1 MNRMI
6 FGRNP
11 VFEILKEG
19 TRQINK
25 ILIAKELKN
34 ELSDILQLAKSKGI
48 NLQYLPKKELDIVSK
63 EIPNQGVILH
73 TYPKDYVDIED
84 ILSYAKEKKEVPFII
99 ILDSIQDPHNLGA
112 IIRTVECVGAHGI
125 IIPKQNS
132 THVTSTVERISM
144 GASEYV
150 LVSRVSNL
158 NYAIEVLKKEGVW
171 IIGVEKDAKDE
182 YFKRDFKIPIALVFG
197 NEGEGIKRSIKEK
210 CDYLV
215 NIPLKGKITSLN
227 VSVSAGILMFEVV
240 RQRK

>member
-19 TRQINK
+19 ERQFNK

-48 NLQYLPKKELDIVSK
+48 NLQYLSKKELDRISK

-73 TYPKDYVDIED
+73 TYPKDYVDLED
-84 ILSYAKEKKEVPFII
+84 ILSFAKEKKEVPFII
-99 ILDSIQDPHNLGA
+99 LLDSIQDPHNLGA
-112 IIRTVECVGAHGI
+112 IIRTAECVGVHGI
-125 IIPKQNS
+125 IIPKQRS

-144 GASEYV
+144 GASEYM

-158 NYAIEVLKKEGVW
+158 NYAIGVLKQNNIW
-171 IIGVEKDAKDE
+171 IIGVEREGTDE
-182 YFKRDFKIPIALVFG
+182 YFKMDFKRPVALVFG
-197 NEGEGIKRSIKEK
+197 GEGEGIKRSVKEK

-215 NIPLKGKITSLN
+215 NIPLKGKISSLN
-227 VSVSAGILMFEVV
+227 VSVSAGILMYEVV